1 MYFGFLIS
9 LLSAVL
15 NGVFSI
21 LVYYFNYQVILVRLA
36 RPKESIPVKIQRSKT
51 AFECTEAVFIH
62 FSFFVNTLQVL
73 L

>member
-15 NGVFSI
+15 IGVFSI

-36 RPKESIPVKIQRSKT
+36 RPKESISVKIQRSKT
-51 AFECTEAVFIH
+51 AFECTEAVFNH
-62 FSFFVNTLQVL
+62 LSFFVNTLQVL